1 MSVNR
6 WPNEDIQL
14 GMGLHW
20 SDDLDY
26 HDLVGLIE
34 ATDLLGYDQLW
45 VSNEKFFRDMYVVA
59 TLAAEHTYR
68 LKIGTFVA
76 DPYSQHPALT
86 AMSVGTLDA
95 VSSGRAILGIGAGG
109 TGFPVMGI
117 QRVKPAQA
125 IREAITVI
133 RALWRGE
140 TVDFH
145 GEVIE
150 CNHGRLNSPV
160 RPDIPIVIATR
171 GDRILQL
178 GGELA
183 DGVMIATYSEP
194 RGLAYALSKV
204 EAGARRAG
212 RKLEDLTIYTRV
224 DACISQ
230 DRREAIEAVKWMV
243 GVFLWTSYPDR
254 KFVKVVGLEIPPE
267 LEAIIARR
275 DYNLVL
281 ENTHLIP
288 DEFVEKFC
296 WAGTA
301 EEVAVKV
308 AAVIKM
314 GFRNITFLPHPPPGK
329 DISETMRAFIQTVKP
344 LAEEMAKEM

>member
-1 MSVNR
+1 MLVDKAT
-6 WPNEDIQL
+6 PMDIRL

-26 HDLVGLIE
+26 HDLVGLIDV
-34 ATDLLGYDQLW
+34 ADLLGYDQLW

-59 TLAAEHTYR
+59 TLVAEHTR
-68 LKIGTFVA
+68 QTRIGTFVA
-76 DPYSQHPALT
+76 DPYSHHPALT

-95 VSSGRAILGIGAGG
+95 VSGGRAILGIGAGG

-117 QRVKPAQA
+117 RRVKPAQA
-125 IREAITVI
+125 IREAVTVI

-160 RPDIPIVIATR
+160 RSDIPIVIATR

-194 RGLAYALSKV
+194 RGLAYALSQV

-212 RKLEDLTIYTRV
+212 RELADLTVYTRV

-254 KFVKVVGLEIPPE
+254 KFVKVVGLEVPRE

-296 WAGTA
+296 WAGTP

-308 AAVIKM
+308 AAVLKM

-329 DISETMRAFIQTVKP
+329 DISETMRLFIQTVKP
-344 LAEEMAKEM
+344 LAEDMASKS